1 MSGFLVQFY
10 QGHEGRCCVWTLK
23 YWRVSF
29 QPTAFSLMKSELLSS
44 VRLKLR
50 SPTPPRSFQMM
61 TSRCLQTKSKLT
73 PLMPLAMSQ
82 LGSLGADSSTLC
94 TPPSFRS
101 MPSRFVDARLKTV
114 KCTFSTT
121 VCAIFSATKCDFK
134 IHVIITFDLLIIKK
148 LFAIH

>member
-1 MSGFLVQFY
+1 MSVFLIQFY
-10 QGHEGRCCVWTLK
+10 QVHEGRCCVWTLK

-73 PLMPLAMSQ
+73 PLMPLGMSQ

-101 MPSRFVDARLKTV
+101 MPSRFVDPRLKTV
-114 KCTFSTT
+114 ANQMHLSTT
-121 VCAIFSATKCDFK
+121 VCAIFSETKYEFK

-148 LFAIH
+148 F